1 MRKIYMNTYSNIV
14 RFIVKEGNEEKF
26 LEVFNTFVMQE
37 GENYSILVHTGDREY
52 VAVGAWESEDA
63 MVNARPA
70 MIGNL
75 DQMRDLLEE
84 ISPDLGVTDPR
95 SGEILIEWN

>member
-1 MRKIYMNTYSNIV
+1 MNTYSNIV
-14 RFIVKEGNEEKF
+14 RFIVKEGKEENF

-52 VAVGAWESEDA
+52 VAVGAWESEAA

-84 ISPDLGVTDPR
+84 ISPELGVTDPR
-95 SGEILIEWN
+95 SGKILIEWN

>member
-1 MRKIYMNTYSNIV
+1 MSTYSNVV
-14 RFIVKEGNEEKF
+14 RFIVKEGNENKF

-37 GENYSILVHTGDREY
+37 GENYSILVNTSEREY

-63 MVNARPA
+63 MINARPA
-70 MIGNL
+70 MIDNL

-84 ISPDLGVTDPR
+84 ISPELGVTDPR
-95 SGEILIEWN
+95 SGKIVLEWR

>member
-1 MRKIYMNTYSNIV
+1 MNTYSNIV
-14 RFIVKEGNEEKF
+14 RFIVKEGNEKKF
-26 LEVFNTFVMQE
+26 LEVFNSFVMQD

-84 ISPDLGVTDPR
+84 ISPELGVTDPR
-95 SGEILIEWN
+95 SGKILLEWS

>member
-1 MRKIYMNTYSNIV
+1 MNTYSNIV
-14 RFIVKEGNEEKF
+14 RFIVKEGKEENF

-95 SGEILIEWN
+95 SGKILIEWN

>member
-1 MRKIYMNTYSNIV
+1 MSAYSNIV

-37 GENYSILVHTGDREY
+37 GETYSTLVHTGEREY

-63 MVNARPA
+63 MVSARL
-70 MIGNL
+70 G
-75 DQMRDLLEE
+75 MRFGKLLYMK
-84 ISPDLGVTDPR
+84 IYPLSLCPLLPH
-95 SGEILIEWN
+95 

>member
-14 RFIVKEGNEEKF
+14 RFIVKEGKEENF

-37 GENYSILVHTGDREY
+37 GENYSIIVHTGDREY

-84 ISPDLGVTDPR
+84 ISPELGVTDPR
-95 SGEILIEWN
+95 SGKILIEWN

>member
-1 MRKIYMNTYSNIV
+1 MNTYSNIV
-14 RFIVKEGNEEKF
+14 RFIVKEGKEENF

-84 ISPDLGVTDPR
+84 ISPELGVTDPR
-95 SGEILIEWN
+95 SGKILIEWN

>member
-1 MRKIYMNTYSNIV
+1 MNTYSNIV
-14 RFIVKEGNEEKF
+14 RFIVKEGKEENF

-52 VAVGAWESEDA
+52 IAVGAWESEDA

-84 ISPDLGVTDPR
+84 ISPELGVTDPR
-95 SGEILIEWN
+95 SGKILIEWN

>member
-14 RFIVKEGNEEKF
+14 RFIVKEGKEENF

-84 ISPDLGVTDPR
+84 ISPELGVTDPR
-95 SGEILIEWN
+95 SGKILIEWN

>member
-1 MRKIYMNTYSNIV
+1 MNTYSNIV
-14 RFIVKEGNEEKF
+14 RFIVKEGKEENF

-84 ISPDLGVTDPR
+84 ISPELGVTDPR
-95 SGEILIEWN
+95 SGKILIEWNKTP

>member
-1 MRKIYMNTYSNIV
+1 MSNYSNVV
-14 RFIVKEGNEEKF
+14 RFIVKEGYEEKF

-37 GENYSILVHTGDREY
+37 GENYSILVNTGEREY

-63 MVNARPA
+63 MINARPA
-70 MIGNL
+70 MIDNL

-84 ISPDLGVTDPR
+84 ISPELGVTDPR
-95 SGEILIEWN
+95 SGKIVLEWS

>member
-1 MRKIYMNTYSNIV
+1 MNTYSNIV
-14 RFIVKEGNEEKF
+14 RFVVKEGNEEKF
-26 LEVFNTFVMQE
+26 LEIFNTFVMQE

-52 VAVGAWESEDA
+52 TAVGAWESEDA

-84 ISPDLGVTDPR
+84 ISPELGVTDPR
-95 SGEILIEWN
+95 SGKILLEWN

>member
-1 MRKIYMNTYSNIV
+1 MSTYSNVV
-14 RFIVKEGNEEKF
+14 RFIVKEGNENKF

-37 GENYSILVHTGDREY
+37 GENYSILVNTGEREY

-63 MVNARPA
+63 MIYARPA
-70 MIGNL
+70 MIDNL

-84 ISPDLGVTDPR
+84 ISPELGVTDPR
-95 SGEILIEWN
+95 SGKIVLEWR

>member
-1 MRKIYMNTYSNIV
+1 M
-14 RFIVKEGNEEKF
+14 
-26 LEVFNTFVMQE
+26 
-37 GENYSILVHTGDREY
+37 
-52 VAVGAWESEDA
+52 AVGAWESEDA

-84 ISPDLGVTDPR
+84 ISPELGVTDPR
-95 SGEILIEWN
+95 SGKILLEWN

>member
-1 MRKIYMNTYSNIV
+1 MSAYSNIV

-37 GENYSILVHTGDREY
+37 GETYSTLVHTGERAY

-63 MVNARPA
+63 MVSARPA

-75 DQMRDLLEE
+75 DKMRDLLEE
-84 ISPDLGVTDPR
+84 ISPELGVTDPR
-95 SGEILIEWN
+95 SGNIVLEWN

>member
-1 MRKIYMNTYSNIV
+1 MNSYSNIV

-52 VAVGAWESEDA
+52 VDVGAWESEDA

-84 ISPDLGVTDPR
+84 ISPELGVTDPR
-95 SGEILIEWN
+95 SGEILIEWNQTL

>member
-1 MRKIYMNTYSNIV
+1 MSTFSNIV
-14 RFIVKEGNEEKF
+14 RFIVKEGNEENF

-52 VAVGAWESEDA
+52 IAVGAWESEDA
-63 MVNARPA
+63 MINARPA

-75 DQMRDLLEE
+75 DQMRNLLEE
-84 ISPDLGVTDPR
+84 ISPELGVTDPR
-95 SGEILIEWN
+95 SGKIVAEWE

>member
-1 MRKIYMNTYSNIV
+1 MNTYSNIV
-14 RFIVKEGNEEKF
+14 RFIVKEGKEENF

-75 DQMRDLLEE
+75 DQMRDFLEE
-84 ISPDLGVTDPR
+84 ISPELGVTDPR
-95 SGEILIEWN
+95 SGKILIEWN

>member
-1 MRKIYMNTYSNIV
+1 MNTYSNIV
-14 RFIVKEGNEEKF
+14 RFIVKEGKEENF

-70 MIGNL
+70 MIANL

-84 ISPDLGVTDPR
+84 ISPELGVTDPR
-95 SGEILIEWN
+95 SGKILIEWN

>member
-1 MRKIYMNTYSNIV
+1 MNTYSNIV

-52 VAVGAWESEDA
+52 VAVGTWESEDA

-84 ISPDLGVTDPR
+84 ISPELGVTDSR
-95 SGEILIEWN
+95 SGKILIEWN

>member
-1 MRKIYMNTYSNIV
+1 MNTYSNIV

-26 LEVFNTFVMQE
+26 LEVFNSFVMQE

-52 VAVGAWESEDA
+52 VAVGAWESEDV

-75 DQMRDLLEE
+75 DQIRDLLEE
-84 ISPDLGVTDPR
+84 ISPELGVTDPR
-95 SGEILIEWN
+95 SGKILLEWK

>member
-1 MRKIYMNTYSNIV
+1 MNTYSNIV

-52 VAVGAWESEDA
+52 IAVGAWESEDA

-75 DQMRDLLEE
+75 DQMRD
-84 ISPDLGVTDPR
+84 
-95 SGEILIEWN
+95 